1 MNKEP
6 PEFEFLISTMNRTNM
21 DFLNPMFK
29 HYNIDDLHILIINQT
44 SQDKTLQS
52 SQKNIRVINDFE
64 RHLARSRN
72 IGIRN
77 SIGKICFIADDD
89 VEYLP
94 ETLEIV
100 RQAYKDYP
108 EAAMISFQYV
118 RENNKTF
125 KAYKEKAGYQ
135 HHLLHKQVLTSMEIT
150 FHSQKINAKNVGF
163 NPVFS
168 FGGRFHWFE
177 EQVFRDDI
185 VRAGLKIAFVP
196 KPIVKHYGKTSVPKE
211 GSREYTQG
219 IVAQKYLVHKNL
231 IYLWIVRYIWILL
244 KRKSIN
250 FSEIG
255 KTWTYGTEAVRDYK
269 IWHKR
274 SK

>member
-1 MNKEP
+1 MASKQ
-6 PEFEFLISTMNRTNM
+6 PEFEFLISTMDRT
-21 DFLNPMFK
+21 DLGFLKSMFK
-29 HYNIDDLHILIINQT
+29 NIDSQHYHILIINQT
-44 SQDKTLQS
+44 TEDKLLKS
-52 SQKNIRVINDFE
+52 DRENIRVINDFE
-64 RHLARSRN
+64 RHLSRSRN
-72 IGIRN
+72 LGIKN
-77 SIGKICFIADDD
+77 SIGEICIIADDD

-94 ETLEIV
+94 NILDTI
-100 RQAYKDYP
+100 RDGYASYP
-108 EAAMISFQYV
+108 EAAMISFQYL

-125 KAYKEKAGYQ
+125 KKYKEKGGYQ
-135 HHLLHKQVLTSMEIT
+135 HNLLHKQVLTSMEIT
-150 FHSQKINAKNVGF
+150 FKSKKINEYNLGF

-231 IYLWIVRYIWILL
+231 IYLWIIRYIWILL
-244 KRKSIN
+244 KRKSIKY
-250 FSEIG
+250 SEIF
-255 KTWTYGTEAVRDYK
+255 KTWQYGVEAVRDYK
-269 IWHKR
+269 LR
-274 SK
+274 SKRQN

>member
-1 MNKEP
+1 
-6 PEFEFLISTMNRTNM
+6 MNRTSL
-21 DFLNPMFK
+21 DFLKSIFK
-29 HYNIDDLHILIINQT
+29 YYRLQDLHILIINQT
-44 SQDKTLQS
+44 TKGNELYSENDD
-52 SQKNIRVINDFE
+52 IRVINDYE
-64 RHLARSRN
+64 KGLSRSRN
-72 IGIRN
+72 LGIRN
-77 SIGKICFIADDD
+77 AIGEICLIADDD

-94 ETLEIV
+94 DTIDTV

-108 EAAMISFQYV
+108 DAAMISFQYL

-125 KAYKEKAGYQ
+125 KKYKEKGGYQ

-150 FHSQKINAKNVGF
+150 FNSKRINNKNVGF
-163 NPVFS
+163 NTVFS

-211 GSREYTQG
+211 GSKKYTQG
-219 IVAQKYLVHKNL
+219 LVAQKYLVHKNL
-231 IYLWIVRYIWILL
+231 IYIWIVRYIWILL

-250 FSEIG
+250 ISEIG
-255 KTWTYGTEAVRDYK
+255 KTWRYGTEAVRDYK
-269 IWHKR
+269 DWSKR
-274 SK
+274 KK